1 MIGWIHGEV
10 LSRDPAAGLVLL
22 DVRGVGYELRVSL
35 QTLADVPEPE
45 DALSL
50 WVHTHV
56 REDQLALYGFSTS
69 EERVMFRLLT
79 SVPKVGPK
87 NALATLGG
95 MALSNLVACISEGDA
110 KTLTKTPGIGKR
122 TAEQIVLTLRD
133 KLEGLKLA
141 LGAPDLDPDEAVEA
155 PSLESTLATQ
165 AHAMLMGMGW
175 KGKAVDK
182 ALAPVLED
190 SSADTPLDEIVRRTL
205 AKLMDR

>member
-50 WVHTHV
+50 WVHTYV
-56 REDQLALYGFSTS
+56 REDQLSLYGFSTAD
-69 EERVMFRLLT
+69 ERIMFRLLT

-87 NALATLGG
+87 NALAALGG
-95 MALSNLVACISEGDA
+95 MALASLVACISEGDA
-110 KTLTKTPGIGKR
+110 KTLTKTPGIGKK

-133 KLEGLKLA
+133 KLEGLKISLGTSGDDEGDPQTSVEGESA
-141 LGAPDLDPDEAVEA
+141 LLHDAQAMLISLGWKSKAVE
-155 PSLESTLATQ
+155 
-165 AHAMLMGMGW
+165 
-175 KGKAVDK
+175 K
-182 ALAPVLED
+182 ALATV
-190 SSADTPLDEIVRRTL
+190 LDESPADAALDEVVRRTL

>member
-45 DALSL
+45 AALSL

-56 REDQLALYGFSTS
+56 REDQLALYGFSKP
-69 EERVMFRLLT
+69 EERAMFRLLT

-87 NALATLGG
+87 NALAVLGG
-95 MALSNLVACISEGDA
+95 MPLTELVACIADGDA
-110 KTLTKTPGIGKR
+110 RTLTKTPGIGKR

-133 KLEGLKLA
+133 KLDGLRIA
-141 LGAPDLDPDEAVEA
+141 LGDPDADTAPIEADGA
-155 PSLESTLATQ
+155 DDSTLAHE
-165 AHAMLMGMGW
+165 AEAMLVALGW
-175 KGKAVDK
+175 KSKAVTK
-182 ALAPVLED
+182 ALETVLSESAPD
-190 SSADTPLDEIVRRTL
+190 AALDEIVRRTL
-205 AKLMDR
+205 AKLMER